1 MTNTQIIITN
11 VIAILVALTGGGAA
25 YTKKSN
31 RFQSQLDASNELFKH
46 ILNEVE
52 VLHGRIHKVVAPTK
66 PAVKPAA
73 PVAKK
78 APAKKVVKKA
88 PVKKNPSPRSRKI
101 VE

>member
-11 VIAILVALTGGGAA
+11 VVAILVALTGGGAA
-25 YTKKSN
+25 YTKKAN
-31 RFQSQLDASNELFKH
+31 NIQGQLDASNELFKH

-52 VLHGRIHKVVAPTK
+52 VLHGRIHNVVASTK
-66 PAVKPAA
+66 TAAKPAA

-78 APAKKVVKKA
+78 ALAKKVAKKA